1 MPNFLLDLFELYA
14 SFLLLP
20 TLEKKNSLQK
30 RKSLS
35 IFKKLF
41 EMPMGFCTTK
51 KGDNINIHLY
61 EGPTKI
67 YSHCAIDLNF
77 SLK

>member
-1 MPNFLLDLFELYA
+1 
-14 SFLLLP
+14 
-20 TLEKKNSLQK
+20 
-30 RKSLS
+30 
-35 IFKKLF
+35 
-41 EMPMGFCTTK
+41 MPMGFRITK

-67 YSHCAIDLNF
+67 YAQCAIDLNF